1 VPSVDKPT
9 LCVVNYNGAH
19 HLRQALPQ
27 VIGLRDDFA
36 EILLVDNASTDD
48 SLAYVRSAFPEVRIL
63 ALADNLG
70 PGAARNAGLREAASD
85 LVLFADNDVSPAPGC
100 AAFLAEALIANPD
113 AAVATPRVLYA
124 HDRAVIQYD
133 GGVDNHFLGL
143 MILYNQDCPLPTA
156 SEPVRRTDSVITA
169 CFMVHRGRLGT
180 EDAFDESFFIYY
192 EDQDFGM
199 RVRLRGFD
207 ILSVPDAHCF
217 HGEGTEGLALRRTG
231 TYAPRRVFLLV
242 RNRWLLLLKNYSLR
256 SIITLF
262 PVLLAFEICQL
273 AIVVK
278 KGWLKPYGEAVA
290 WVWGNRGTV
299 LDKRRRVQGG
309 RKVADRVL
317 LRGGPVPFRQELTT
331 SGVERAL
338 RRAFDVLAV
347 GYWRVVGGML

>member
-1 VPSVDKPT
+1 MAPVEKPT
-9 LCVVNYNGAH
+9 LCIVNYNGAH
-19 HLRQALPQ
+19 HLRQSLPQ
-27 VIGLRDDFA
+27 VMELHADFA
-36 EILLVDNASTDD
+36 EILLVDNASTDN
-48 SLAYVRSAFPEVRIL
+48 SLDYVRASFPEVRIL
-63 ALADNLG
+63 ALADNRG
-70 PGAARNAGLREAASD
+70 PGAARNAGLRESASD

-100 AAFLAEALIANPD
+100 ATFLAEAIAADPA

-143 MILYNQDCPLPTA
+143 MIPYNQDCPLPSR
-156 SEPVRRTDSVITA
+156 SEPVRRNDSVITA
-169 CFMVHRGRLGT
+169 CFMVHRGRLGV

-199 RVRLRGFD
+199 RVRLRGFE

-256 SIITLF
+256 SIVTLL
-262 PVLLAFEICQL
+262 PVLLAFEVCQL
-273 AIVVK
+273 VIVVK
-278 KGWLKPYGEAVA
+278 KGWLRPYGEAVA
-290 WVWGNRGTV
+290 WVWRNRAEV
-299 LDKRRRVQGG
+299 SEKRRRVQGS
-309 RKVADRVL
+309 RKVPDRAL

-338 RRAFDVLAV
+338 RRAFDALAV
-347 GYWRVVGGML
+347 GYWRMVGGLL